1 MPSESDPFHAKR
13 ESLRVNEI
21 QPNEAMD
28 AVAPEDR
35 DWRPSAL
42 QAWWAGLPQT
52 ARSLLR
58 KRLNRDNQTRLHLAH
73 LVARR
78 PGQVVIGAYT
88 YGRPKVRFPESGA
101 TLVIGRY
108 GSIADGVEILL
119 GGNHRLDWATTYP
132 FPALPRLWP
141 AAAGRT
147 GHDATRGDVVIG
159 HDVWLGS
166 QCMVMSGVS
175 IGHGAVVAAR
185 AVVTRDVPPYAIVA
199 GNPAR
204 IIRLRFDEA
213 TVSALLDTQWWNLP
227 KPRIE
232 TLLPLLLSDRIDAFV
247 AAVRR
252 P

>member
-1 MPSESDPFHAKR
+1 MRSE
-13 ESLRVNEI
+13 EQGVI
-21 QPNEAMD
+21 
-28 AVAPEDR
+28 APEDS
-35 DWRPSAL
+35 DWRPSGL
-42 QAWWAGLPQT
+42 QAWWAGLPQVP
-52 ARSLLR
+52 RGWLH
-58 KRLNRDNQTRLHLAH
+58 KRLNPDNQTRLHLAK

-78 PGQVVIGAYT
+78 PGQFTICPYT

-101 TLVIGRY
+101 RLVIGRY

-141 AAAGRT
+141 QAAGMT
-147 GHDATRGDVVIG
+147 GHDTTRGDVVIG

-166 QCMVMSGVS
+166 QCMVMSGVT

-204 IIRLRFDEA
+204 VVRLRFDEA
-213 TVSALLDTQWWNLP
+213 RIAALLETAWWNR
-227 KPRIE
+227 PRSEIE
-232 TLLPLLLSDRIDAFV
+232 PLIPLLLSERFDELLEALRTRLSIGA
-247 AAVRR
+247 
-252 P
+252 

>member
-1 MPSESDPFHAKR
+1 MPSDK
-13 ESLRVNEI
+13 
-21 QPNEAMD
+21 EAAIVPAD
-28 AVAPEDR
+28 G
-35 DWRPSAL
+35 DWRPSRL
-42 QAWWAGLPQT
+42 EGWWAGLPSVP
-52 ARSLLR
+52 RGWLR
-58 KRLNRDNQTRLHLAH
+58 KRLNPNNQTRLHLAH

-78 PGQVVIGAYT
+78 PGQFAFGLYT

-101 TLVIGRY
+101 KLTIGRY

-141 AAAGRT
+141 EAVGAT
-147 GHDATRGDVVIG
+147 GHDTTRGDVVIG

-166 QCMVMSGVS
+166 QCMIMSGIR

-204 IIRLRFDEA
+204 IVRSRFDEQTA
-213 TVSALLDTQWWNLP
+213 AALLDSRWWELP
-227 KPRIE
+227 RERLVP
-232 TLLPLLLSDRIDAFV
+232 LLPLLMSERIAEFV
-247 AAVRR
+247 AAVRTR
-252 P
+252 ATTGA

>member
-1 MPSESDPFHAKR
+1 MHSDPTG
-13 ESLRVNEI
+13 
-21 QPNEAMD
+21 
-28 AVAPEDR
+28 AVAAEDR

-42 QAWWAGLPQT
+42 QAWWAGLPPAT
-52 ARSLLR
+52 RGLLR
-58 KRLNRDNQTRLHLAH
+58 KYLNRDNQTRLHLAH

-78 PGQVVIGAYT
+78 PGQFAIGAYT

-101 TLVIGRY
+101 RLVIGRY

-119 GGNHRLDWATTYP
+119 GGNHRLDWVTSYP

-141 AAAGRT
+141 KAAGIAGFDT
-147 GHDATRGDVVIG
+147 TRGDVVIG

-166 QCMVMSGVS
+166 QCMVMSGVA

-204 IIRLRFDEA
+204 VVRLRFDEA
-213 TVSALLDTQWWNLP
+213 TVEGLLATRWWELP
-227 KPRIE
+227 KERIE
-232 TLLPLLLSDRIDAFV
+232 ALLPLLLSERIAEFL
-247 AAVRR
+247 AAVSAPRAAGA
-252 P
+252 